1 MKEHLRDLVAGA
13 ATPTLALCLAREY
26 LQARILQSLQA
37 AGAFTRWAFL
47 GGTALRFL
55 YRLPRFSEDLD
66 FSTIAAGRD
75 PGFRGAIAEV
85 ARALTA
91 ERYAVDVRVSDAR
104 AVASAMVRF
113 PGLPHELGLSPHTS
127 QTLTVKVE
135 VDTRPPAGAEIET
148 TLVRRHV
155 TMHLCHH
162 DRASLLAGKLHAV
175 LSRPWTKGRDLY
187 DLGWYLADPTWP
199 EPNLTLL
206 NNALAQT
213 GRQGE
218 PLTRTTWRAA
228 VRERFQNADWDRA
241 RADVLPFLERE
252 QDVALVD
259 REVLLK
265 LLR

>member
-13 ATPTLALCLAREY
+13 VSPALALCLAREY
-26 LQARILQSLQA
+26 IQARILQSLQA

-55 YRLPRFSEDLD
+55 YRLPRFSEGLD
-66 FSTIAAGRD
+66 FSTIDAGRD
-75 PGFRGAIAEV
+75 PGFRGALAEV
-85 ARALTA
+85 ARSLSA
-91 ERYAVDVRVSDAR
+91 ERYAVEVRVSDAR

-113 PGLPHELGLSPHTS
+113 PGLLHELGLSPHAS
-127 QTLTVKVE
+127 QALAVKVE
-135 VDTRPPAGAEIET
+135 VDTRPPAGAVIET

-199 EPNLTLL
+199 EPNVLLLT
-206 NNALAQT
+206 NALAQT
-213 GRQGE
+213 GWQGE

-228 VRERFQNADWDRA
+228 VRERLQNADWDRA

-252 QDVALVD
+252 QDVLVVD
-259 REVLLK
+259 REVMLK

>member
-1 MKEHLRDLVAGA
+1 VKEHLRDLIAVAA
-13 ATPTLALCLAREY
+13 SPALSLCLAREY
-26 LQARILQSLQA
+26 LQARILQGLQE

-66 FSTIAAGRD
+66 FSTIDKGND
-75 PGFRGAIAEV
+75 PGFRAALAEV

-91 ERYAVDVRVSDAR
+91 ERYDVDVRISDAKP
-104 AVASAMVRF
+104 VASAMVRF
-113 PGLPHELGLSPHTS
+113 PGLPHELGLSPHAS
-127 QTLTVKVE
+127 QMLSVKVE

-148 TLVRRHV
+148 TLLRRHV
-155 TMHLCHH
+155 TMHLSHH

-199 EPNLTLL
+199 EPNVLLLT
-206 NNALAQT
+206 NALAQT
-213 GRQGE
+213 GWQSE
-218 PLTRTTWRAA
+218 TLTAATWRAA
-228 VRERFQNADWDRA
+228 VADRLRDADWGRA
-241 RADVLPFLERE
+241 RADVRPFLERE

-259 REVLLK
+259 RDALLK

>member
-13 ATPTLALCLAREY
+13 ASPALSMCLAREY
-26 LQARILQSLQA
+26 IQARILQSLQA
-37 AGAFTRWAFL
+37 AGAFTRWTFL

-66 FSTIAAGRD
+66 FSTIDAGRD
-75 PGFRGAIAEV
+75 PGFRGALAEV
-85 ARALTA
+85 ARVLAA

-104 AVASAMVRF
+104 AVASAIVRF
-113 PGLPHELGLSPHTS
+113 PGLPHELGLSPHAS
-127 QTLTVKVE
+127 QTLMVKIE
-135 VDTRPPAGAEIET
+135 VDTRPPAGAETET
-148 TLVRRHV
+148 SLVRRHV

-187 DLGWYLADPTWP
+187 DLGWYLADSTWP
-199 EPNLTLL
+199 EPNLVLL

-213 GRQGE
+213 GRHGE
-218 PLTRTTWRAA
+218 PLTPATWRVA
-228 VRERFQNADWDRA
+228 VRDRLQLADWHRA
-241 RADVLPFLERE
+241 RADVRPFLERE
-252 QDVALVD
+252 QDVSVVD
-259 REVLLK
+259 REVMLK